1 MQQDPTHLSISNQQR
16 LPAKSTN
23 DEKPQNQQPHFKL
36 TDRYT
41 VRSAAIRT
49 NTTFMA
55 IHIKSG
61 MYRQPSETHLSI
73 SEQEQKETTLLE
85 TQILEFGL

>member
-1 MQQDPTHLSISNQQR
+1 
-16 LPAKSTN
+16 
-23 DEKPQNQQPHFKL
+23 
-36 TDRYT
+36 
-41 VRSAAIRT
+41 
-49 NTTFMA
+49 MA